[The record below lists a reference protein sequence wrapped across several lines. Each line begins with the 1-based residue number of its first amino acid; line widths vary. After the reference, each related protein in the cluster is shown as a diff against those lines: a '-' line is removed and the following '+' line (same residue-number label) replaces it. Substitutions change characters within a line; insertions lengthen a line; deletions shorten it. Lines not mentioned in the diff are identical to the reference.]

1 MSGMHILKFGLL
13 IVTPSA
19 LWVGSTVTAN
29 LTKSP
34 CTTFGQV

>member
-19 LWVGSTVTAN
+19 LWVHSTISAN
-29 LTKSP
+29 LATSSWG
-34 CTTFGQV
+34 TFGQV